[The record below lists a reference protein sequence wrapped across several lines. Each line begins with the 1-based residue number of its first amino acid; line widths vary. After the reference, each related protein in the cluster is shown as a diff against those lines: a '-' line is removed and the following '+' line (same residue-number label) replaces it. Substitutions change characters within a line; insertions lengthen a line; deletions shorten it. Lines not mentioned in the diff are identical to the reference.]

1 MRHYRLTSYF
11 LLIAAS
17 IMLLTACGKTEYSN
31 VRVYFVFDNS
41 VHLDQ
46 TLAPA
51 MDPVNSSIF
60 CRVYRIDAG
69 HIGFE
74 NNQGQK
80 SKVMMSAIERQG
92 NTMLG
97 IYNESGVIVGYG
109 FTSVGGDMHEF
120 YAYDA
125 QCPNCYKEFNMP
137 RYMLTLNSDG
147 TAYCNKCKRTYSL
160 KNGGITDNGEKLLR
174 YRATSTGP
182 NGILAINN

>member
-1 MRHYRLTSYF
+1 MRKFKALLF
-11 LLIAAS
+11 LA
-17 IMLLTACGKTEYSN
+17 LLLLLSCGKTEYSN
-31 VRVYFVFDNS
+31 VRAYFVFDNS
-41 VHLDQ
+41 HHHDL

-60 CRVYRIDAG
+60 CRIYRIDAG
-69 HIGFE
+69 RIGFK
-74 NNQGQK
+74 NNQGAET
-80 SKVMMSAIERQG
+80 KVIMSAIEHP
-92 NTMLG
+92 NNIILG
-97 IYNESGVIVGYG
+97 LYNESGVIVGYG

-147 TAYCNKCKRTYSL
+147 TAYCNKCKRKYSL

-182 NGILAINN
+182 FGTLAINN

>member
-11 LLIAAS
+11 LLIAAC

-41 VHLDQ
+41 RHLDP
-46 TLAPA
+46 TLAAA
-51 MDPVNSSIF
+51 MNPVNSSIF
-60 CRVYRIDAG
+60 CR
-69 HIGFE
+69 
-74 NNQGQK
+74 
-80 SKVMMSAIERQG
+80 
-92 NTMLG
+92 
-97 IYNESGVIVGYG
+97 ESGVIVGYG

-125 QCPNCYKEFNMP
+125 QCPNCYKEYNMP
-137 RYMLTLNSDG
+137 RYMLSLNSDG
-147 TAYCNKCKRTYSL
+147 TAYCSKCKRTYSL
-160 KNGGITDNGEKLLR
+160 KNGGVTDNGDKLLR